1 MNHHGKT
8 FTHDGAYL
16 PGLIWTLIR
25 TDFKTRYHG
34 TFGSYLWALVKPC
47 SIFIVLYMVFSVIFA
62 MDPHYSMN
70 LIIGLFLWDFFSDS
84 TRTGF
89 IALQTK
95 AFLLTKTKF
104 PSWVVILTSLSN
116 ALITVIIFCVAVCSY
131 LYLFKRPLSILEIS
145 CFAFYIFLL
154 LLIIIG
160 ISLAGSVLF
169 LRYRDINQIWDLL
182 MQVGFF
188 FTPIIYPLD
197 IVPHK
202 FHFIMH
208 AWLPTAIIQFSRSVL
223 VKGEIP
229 TITAHFLLVG
239 SAAVVLLAGIFLYR
253 TLAPRSLERL

>member
-116 ALITVIIFCVAVCSY
+116 ALITVIIFSSDRVIAKKCSCY
-131 LYLFKRPLSILEIS
+131 EKYYK
-145 CFAFYIFLL
+145 
-154 LLIIIG
+154 
-160 ISLAGSVLF
+160 
-169 LRYRDINQIWDLL
+169 NKN
-182 MQVGFF
+182 
-188 FTPIIYPLD
+188 
-197 IVPHK
+197 H
-202 FHFIMH
+202 
-208 AWLPTAIIQFSRSVL
+208 
-223 VKGEIP
+223 
-229 TITAHFLLVG
+229 
-239 SAAVVLLAGIFLYR
+239 
-253 TLAPRSLERL
+253 